1 MTRLETGKERKKNK
15 ASRRQGGAGFREGGG
30 PPRGSCR
37 HRGAE
42 RWSRGAAS
50 VTVASLRPGW
60 QTGPPNTSPTRNLV
74 KQAPPEPRGGS
85 ASLTRVSPAGRRGLH
100 TVSHGDPRRTFQQ
113 ETSANSAAKTRNAPP
128 GASRFP
134 PSPPWVPGQQV
145 QKPRPGPRLAGA
157 PRGEGPRVGG
167 A

>member
-30 PPRGSCR
+30 PPQGEPQAPRGRVLVPGCCVR
-37 HRGAE
+37 HRGLSAT
-42 RWSRGAAS
+42 GLAD
-50 VTVASLRPGW
+50 RPPKH
-60 QTGPPNTSPTRNLV
+60 QPDQEPRKTSPTRAKGRKRV
-74 KQAPPEPRGGS
+74 S
-85 ASLTRVSPAGRRGLH
+85 DSVSPAGRRGLH